1 MLNVAIL
8 GCGRWGL
15 NHLRTLSNLRD
26 EGLVESIIVVDVSK
40 EARDAAILADHSTN
54 SIDGVKADLVII
66 ATPSNLHA
74 EQARELMSSGYH
86 VLVEK
91 PLGCCESEAA
101 QVLASAHENGRVI
114 GVGLLLRFHPAVTLA
129 KRLLSN
135 GELGR
140 LESLRFVRRTIRKSP
155 ESGNVIESLGVHAI
169 DLMCHMLSEAEPSA
183 VNVEGDSTEARII
196 LEFPHGIEALIDV
209 GWGATSERRTVT
221 LVGSQATFRFDLDIH
236 DQAIITA
243 NGENRVLSCE
253 ATHSPLEAEL
263 RHILATVTAH
273 NSGEKWEAFP
283 DYGAALRGVRWTERA
298 IQALPVLRPH
308 FQTNITSPNNCEFFR
323 DFVKR

>member
-15 NHLRTLSNLRD
+15 NHLRTLSSLRD
-26 EGLVESIIVVDVSK
+26 EGLVESITVIDIS
-40 EARDAAILADHSTN
+40 EAARNAASLADHTAKSM
-54 SIDGVKADLVII
+54 DGVKADLVII
-66 ATPSNLHA
+66 ATPSNLHSA
-74 EQARELMSSGYH
+74 QARELMSNGYH

-101 QVLASAHENGRVI
+101 QVLASAHENGRVM

-140 LESLRFVRRTIRKSP
+140 LESLRFVRRTIRKAP
-155 ESGNVIESLGVHAI
+155 LVGNVIESLGVHAI
-169 DLMCHMLSEAEPSA
+169 DLMCHMLSESEPSA
-183 VNVEGDSTEARII
+183 VNVEGDSTEARIV

-209 GWGATSERRTVT
+209 GWGASSERRTVT
-221 LVGSQATFRFDLDIH
+221 LVGSQATFRFDLDVH
-236 DQAIITA
+236 DQAIITV
-243 NGENRVLSCE
+243 NGESKILPCDAS
-253 ATHSPLEAEL
+253 HSPLEAEL
-263 RHILATVTAH
+263 RHILAAVTSY
-273 NSGEKWEAFP
+273 NSGNIWETFP

-298 IQALPVLRPH
+298 IRELPVLRPH
-308 FQTNITSPNNCEFFR
+308 
-323 DFVKR
+323 